1 MIIPD
6 GLHELQVE
14 PELKPIQPDDDR
26 LATVRD
32 PRFSSA
38 QVEISPGAHRAARCL
53 ALCFS
58 RPAGGQD
65 QAAPDRAH
73 AAALERSEPGP

>member
-26 LATVRD
+26 L
-32 PRFSSA
+32 S
-38 QVEISPGAHRAARCL
+38 AARD
-53 ALCFS
+53 LCFYW
-58 RPAGGQD
+58 
-65 QAAPDRAH
+65 
-73 AAALERSEPGP
+73 